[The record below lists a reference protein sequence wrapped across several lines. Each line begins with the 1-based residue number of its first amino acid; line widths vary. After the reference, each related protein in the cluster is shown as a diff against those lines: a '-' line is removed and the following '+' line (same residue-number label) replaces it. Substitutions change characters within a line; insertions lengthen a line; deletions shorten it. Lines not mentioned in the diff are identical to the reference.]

1 MDNYYL
7 NKLEYYKIL
16 EQLSTFC
23 HTYVGKELVKNLHP
37 SNEKDIVIEK
47 LEETKQAISLID
59 RNGTPPISE
68 IENIEMYLKLLESKN
83 TLSAKALLDIC
94 NILNISNELKLYF
107 SNFVED
113 ISYSNL
119 TTYFSNLYSNISII
133 EKIKSSIIDKDTIAD
148 NASST
153 LSNIRRHQK
162 QAEQDIKNKLNSILH
177 SSYSK
182 YMQENVVTIRND
194 RYVIPVKQEYR
205 SQVKGFVHDISTSGS
220 TVFIEP
226 LSVFEANNAL
236 NNLKLEE
243 HAEIE
248 KILENLSSLLFPYT
262 EELSISVNSIG
273 LLDFIF
279 AKAKFSNSIKGITPK
294 INNSKFINLKKARHP
309 LIEPEK
315 VVPITL
321 NIGENYS
328 TLIIT
333 GPNTGGKTVTL
344 KTVGL
349 LTSMAC
355 SGLNIPTAEGSSI
368 YVFDKIFADIGD
380 DQSISDSL
388 STFSSHM
395 KNISN
400 IVDNATENSLILV
413 DELGSGTDPLEG
425 ANLAISILDYFKD
438 KHIITIATTHYQ
450 ELKKY
455 ALQAEDVQNAS
466 VEFDIENLKPT
477 YKLLIGIPGKS
488 NAFAISQKLGLKKEI
503 IDNAASL
510 LNKQD
515 VDFENL
521 LKNIYDNKLQI
532 EKEKEEIEKSLNQ
545 ITLLKNNLQRDDSK
559 IKEKEQELI
568 NNAKLEARQIL
579 LDAKDDAT
587 NMISKIRE
595 ISDNIKNGDNI
606 KELNNLRNNLNNSI
620 KNISLSGNKELEIV
634 PIEKEK
640 IIPNAKVFVS
650 SLGQNGIVLSK
661 INKSD
666 EVQVQV
672 GAIKTS
678 INVKYLENPK
688 NTKDD
693 SLKSNTPSKSSGYS
707 ISKTRTANYEINVI
721 GLSVDEAIP
730 IIDKFIDDC
739 FLAKLNTARI
749 IHGKGTGKLRQGIH
763 SFLKTNKRVKSF
775 RLGTYGEGEMGVT
788 IIEIKN

>member
-23 HTYVGKELVKNLHP
+23 HTYVGKGFVQNLQP
-37 SNEKDIVIEK
+37 SNKKDIVVEK

-59 RNGTPPISE
+59 RNGTPPLSE

-94 NILNISNELKLYF
+94 NILNISHELKIYF

-113 ISYSNL
+113 LSYSNL
-119 TTYFSNLYSNISII
+119 AIHFSNLYSNTSII

-205 SQVKGFVHDISTSGS
+205 SQIKGFVHDISTSGS

-226 LSVFEANNAL
+226 LSVFEANNTL

-243 HAEIE
+243 HTEIE

-262 EELSISVNSIG
+262 EELLNSVNSIG
-273 LLDFIF
+273 ILDFIF

-294 INNSKFINLKKARHP
+294 INNTKFISLLKARHP

-315 VVPITL
+315 VIPITI
-321 NIGENYS
+321 NIGENFS

-355 SGLNIPTAEGSSI
+355 SGLNIPTSEGSSI

-388 STFSSHM
+388 STFSSHI

-425 ANLAISILDYFKD
+425 ANLAISILEYFKN

-455 ALQAEDVQNAS
+455 ALQTERIQNAS

-510 LNKQD
+510 INKQD

-595 ISDNIKNGDNI
+595 ISDNIKNEENI

-620 KNISLSGNKELEIV
+620 RNISLSGNNELEII

-640 IIPNAKVFVS
+640 IVPNAKVFVS
-650 SLGQNGIVLSK
+650 TLGQNGIVLSK
-661 INKSD
+661 VSKSD

-672 GAIKTS
+672 GSIKTN
-678 INVKYLENPK
+678 INIKYLENPK

-693 SLKSNTPSKSSGYS
+693 SLKSNMPSKSSGYS

-739 FLAKLNTARI
+739 FLAKLSTARI

-763 SFLKTNKRVKSF
+763 SFLKTNKRIKSF
-775 RLGTYGEGEMGVT
+775 RIGTYGEGEMGVT